1 MGEKRE
7 ERREREEES
16 RAVTYSRV
24 VAAARWCWKQ
34 RRLQQRLSSRDDEE
48 QYRYSRVRGGFL
60 SGASS
65 KLNLNRWCPTR
76 TGHLLQSL
84 RDRYE
89 SRSPNPKVA
98 RGNERLV
105 LQR

>member
-1 MGEKRE
+1 MGRG
-7 ERREREEES
+7 REEES

-65 KLNLNRWCPTR
+65 KLNLNAIGGPYLGEKRN
-76 TGHLLQSL
+76 LF
-84 RDRYE
+84 
-89 SRSPNPKVA
+89 
-98 RGNERLV
+98 LV
-105 LQR
+105 SCFTVDFLCLHTLGRPRQLWP